1 MICVN
6 ILGEKLPTYLTFPEE
21 TIAYSINVKVGK
33 QNYALVGFGG
43 IVSPLLAKTFFLRD
57 SQLL

>member
-1 MICVN
+1 VFIN
-6 ILGEKLPTYLTFPEE
+6 ILGEKLTTYSTFPEE

-43 IVSPLLAKTFFLRD
+43 IVSPLLAKTFFSRG
-57 SQLL
+57 S